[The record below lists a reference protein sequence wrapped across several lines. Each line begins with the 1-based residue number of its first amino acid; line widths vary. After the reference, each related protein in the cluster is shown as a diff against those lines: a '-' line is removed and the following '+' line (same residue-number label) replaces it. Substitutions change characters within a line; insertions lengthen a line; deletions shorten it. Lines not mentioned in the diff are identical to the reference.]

1 MRVLVDRLNTQ
12 ETRRSLTDI
21 PTTESNVLQRYIDI
35 CSGLDVIY
43 LSVNSADQIFK
54 ADEGAC
60 GESRDAAAR
69 LCALATT
76 ASRISIYLLAID
88 QHPAKIQT
96 RKSATRSATPVATRN
111 AALSAFGDAY
121 RKSGGRPIDSLP
133 LREAR

>member
-1 MRVLVDRLNTQ
+1 MRVLVDWLNTQ

-76 ASRISIYLLAID
+76 ASRISIYLPID

-96 RKSATRSATPVATRN
+96 RKSATRSAMPVATRN
-111 AALSAFGDAY
+111 ALSAFGDAY
-121 RKSGGRPIDSLP
+121 RKPGGRPIDSLP